1 MTKEY
6 EHPHKDCTSIL
17 RVVDECKISLFFSYI
32 QIGINESI
40 DLLLTKTADY
50 NTNNT
55 NTVEQMRTPQNQGY
69 IENAYVNY
77 NYLVTS
83 A

>member
-1 MTKEY
+1 MNVRF
-6 EHPHKDCTSIL
+6 HC
-17 RVVDECKISLFFSYI
+17 FFFIYSNI

-40 DLLLTKTADY
+40 DLLLTEIVDC